1 MLIKRLKGKCW
12 LMLER
17 IRKEIYRT
25 VYESE
30 QPERTLDDI
39 VVMVLD
45 LRESFVDNNKPR
57 PV

>member
-1 MLIKRLKGKCW
+1 
-12 LMLER
+12 MLER